1 LRDRHGRPTIGCPG
15 AGSPRRV
22 AIAKIV
28 EPKPLVPAHAR
39 RDFVRAP
46 ERVVHLNN

>member
-1 LRDRHGRPTIGCPG
+1 MDHPS
-15 AGSPRRV
+15 AGSPRCA

-28 EPKPLVPAHAR
+28 PAEPLVPAHAR
-39 RDFVRAP
+39 PVFVRAP